1 MIFRAFKSVLSV
13 LLLIS
18 VFLISVNQDGN
29 NAVNCVGDAAL
40 NGYVFVLDAGH
51 GGEDGGAIGIT
62 TLTRE
67 KEINLSITL
76 KLKRLL
82 ESVGAIVVLTRSDGE
97 ALCKG
102 GFNKMEDM
110 TNRARIIENTKPYM
124 VISVHCNSFPADK
137 SAKGA
142 QVFYYP
148 DSEQGKILAECIKSS
163 ITEYVDSLNQRTVK
177 EADFY
182 MLRHGSSVNVMVE
195 CGFLSCPEEEKLLL
209 EEKHQDKIAYAI
221 FDGTVKYILKA
232 QTPDNI

>member
-29 NAVNCVGDAAL
+29 NVVNCVGDAAL

-221 FDGTVKYILKA
+221 FDGTVKYILNA